1 MPKWKKKKENV
12 FDYSFVE
19 DVGPVIEVVD
29 QSELL
34 EVTEG
39 EVFNTL
45 VGEDLFELMVFQ
57 TNLYATQKHKP
68 FTPTNVKEIK
78 SFIAVNFLMGI
89 KTMPSYKDYWSS
101 DPMLRDPYISNI
113 MTLKRFQW
121 LLANFH
127 LNDNSQM
134 PSRDDPNFDKLY
146 KLRPL
151 LDGLNQQYSKCYKP
165 TEYQAVDE
173 SMIKFKGRSS
183 LKQYLPLKPI
193 KRGYKVWVR
202 ADSNGYV
209 CQFEV
214 YTGKGKIQGFGLGE
228 SVVERLCKP
237 LIGKSYKIFA
247 DNFFSSIP
255 LAYSLQGKKIGYCGT
270 IRASRKHIPELKK
283 DKTMERGDIDWRM
296 AENGVSI
303 TKWMDNKAV
312 YFVSN
317 MHDPSIPETTTR
329 KKKDGTQ
336 LIIGGSLVSKDYNK
350 HMGYV
355 DKADMLKSVYGL
367 DRKSR
372 KWWHRIAFHFLDV
385 SLVNAFILFMNVR
398 ETKIPLKEFKLNL
411 IHRLLGATAFRQP
424 KSKRNS
430 TAAASVDTKRHK
442 ATISSAI
449 R

>member
-19 DVGPVIEVVD
+19 DVGPVIEDVD

-34 EVTEG
+34 EVTES

-165 TEYQAVDE
+165 TEYLPTLKNNWQRCNFCSTKKEPHRTRWICTICQVPLCNNKSE
-173 SMIKFKGRSS
+173 CFKR
-183 LKQYLPLKPI
+183 
-193 KRGYKVWVR
+193 
-202 ADSNGYV
+202 
-209 CQFEV
+209 F
-214 YTGKGKIQGFGLGE
+214 
-228 SVVERLCKP
+228 
-237 LIGKSYKIFA
+237 
-247 DNFFSSIP
+247 
-255 LAYSLQGKKIGYCGT
+255 
-270 IRASRKHIPELKK
+270 H
-283 DKTMERGDIDWRM
+283 
-296 AENGVSI
+296 
-303 TKWMDNKAV
+303 
-312 YFVSN
+312 
-317 MHDPSIPETTTR
+317 
-329 KKKDGTQ
+329 
-336 LIIGGSLVSKDYNK
+336 SK
-350 HMGYV
+350 
-355 DKADMLKSVYGL
+355 
-367 DRKSR
+367 
-372 KWWHRIAFHFLDV
+372 
-385 SLVNAFILFMNVR
+385 
-398 ETKIPLKEFKLNL
+398 
-411 IHRLLGATAFRQP
+411 
-424 KSKRNS
+424 
-430 TAAASVDTKRHK
+430 
-442 ATISSAI
+442 
-449 R
+449 